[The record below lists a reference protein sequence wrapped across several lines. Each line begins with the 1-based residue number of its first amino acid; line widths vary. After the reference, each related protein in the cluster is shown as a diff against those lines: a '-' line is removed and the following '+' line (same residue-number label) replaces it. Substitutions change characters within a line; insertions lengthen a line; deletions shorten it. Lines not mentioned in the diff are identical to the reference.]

1 MKSRQ
6 RYGLRYRPVVAVAAV
21 AGVIFGAAAC
31 TSSSSS
37 TTAPSTTS
45 ASAGASSASSTPST
59 SSSASSSAPVTISI
73 DCAPPAS
80 QQPQQHKEWLEDVA
94 IFEKANPSI
103 TINSIYNYPCES
115 PPTFTAMLRAGT
127 EPNLF
132 YTYFTDLP
140 QVLLAGQAADITP
153 YVNSTTVPNLDSI
166 VGGAMKDVTAGKT
179 IYGLPT
185 SNYTQGLIYNRKL
198 FSEAGLNP
206 NDPPTTWTEV
216 EKDATAIAKLGNGIE
231 GYGDYSAGN
240 CGGWHFTSYM
250 DALGGTVVN
259 PATAPPSAS
268 FDNANGLAVL
278 EALHT
283 LRFTDNAM
291 SATQGLTWGTLQE
304 QFAQGKLG
312 MYIAAPDDIYNV
324 IVPSDKG
331 NLSDIGMGPLPSV
344 NGTPAGSLSGGNDY
358 VFAKNDTPAQ
368 IEAGIKWIDF
378 EDYTPG
384 VGQFNFTRQKA
395 DGFPVGFPEPT
406 LFTGAVESQIN
417 QLRSTSSTI
426 NIAYYQKYIDANE
439 ASDGEPLDAQAVYKS
454 LDPTMLAVLTEPN
467 VNIPALLKTAET
479 NVNDVLQFVAG

>member
-1 MKSRQ
+1 MNSRQ
-6 RYGLRYRPVVAVAAV
+6 PYRLRYRPIVAVAAV
-21 AGVIFGAAAC
+21 AGIVLTAAAC
-31 TSSSSS
+31 TSSS
-37 TTAPSTTS
+37 T
-45 ASAGASSASSTPST
+45 SSTPSATT
-59 SSSASSSAPVTISI
+59 STSASSGSTASTSTTPAASSSPVTISI

-80 QQPQQHKEWLEDVA
+80 QQPQQHKEWQEDVA

-103 TINSIYNYPCES
+103 TINSVYNYPCES

-132 YTYFTDLP
+132 YTYYTDLP
-140 QVLLAGQAADITP
+140 QVLLSGQAADITS

-166 VGGAMKDVTAGKT
+166 VPGAMKAVTAGKT

-185 SNYTQGLIYNRKL
+185 SDYTQGLIYNRKL

-206 NDPPTTWTEV
+206 NDPPATWAEV

-231 GYGDYSAGN
+231 GWGDYSAGN
-240 CGGWHFTSYM
+240 NGGWHFSSYM
-250 DALGGTVVN
+250 DALGGSMVDS
-259 PATAPPSAS
+259 ATAPPTAN
-268 FDNANGLAVL
+268 FDNADGLAIL
-278 EALHT
+278 TALHT

-291 SATQGLTWGTLQE
+291 SATQGLAWGTLQE

-331 NLSDIGMGPLPSV
+331 NLSDIGMGALPTVS
-344 NGTPAGSLSGGNDY
+344 GKPAGSLSGGNDF

-406 LFTGAVESQIN
+406 LFTGTVESQIN
-417 QLRSTSSTI
+417 QLRSASSTI
-426 NIAYYQKYIDANE
+426 NISYYQAFINANE

-454 LDPTMLAVLTEPN
+454 LDPTMLAVLTEAN
-467 VNIPALLKTAET
+467 ANIPALLKQAAT